1 MATTKNTW
9 SKTNHSQLPAHT
21 KRTFIILNPSKMNSY
36 IEPIKIHHLSLQSSS
51 QCVPVKLLS
60 VYKQSLTLISLEN
73 LPQVRNLPRQFQK
86 IYLNFSFDLTIEKS
100 EWKWKA
106 RQWDWISW
114 ETFSISIAFSQFQ
127 SDYLESFFC
136 FLSSSDSS
144 SMKSRPHCGGA
155 YNKREQKVRIF
166 WGTQF
171 DNFRQ

>member
-73 LPQVRNLPRQFQK
+73 LPQVRNLPRQFQENLFEFFFWSDHREIWMEMK
-86 IYLNFSFDLTIEKS
+86 SAAMGLNILRNFFHFNCVFAIPIRLLGK
-100 EWKWKA
+100 
-106 RQWDWISW
+106 
-114 ETFSISIAFSQFQ
+114 F
-127 SDYLESFFC
+127 FFC

-144 SMKSRPHCGGA
+144 SMKSRPHCGAA

-166 WGTQF
+166 WGTVW
-171 DNFRQ
+171 